1 MTVSDEGFRLTLNA
15 TVPWDINLVLIGH
28 VMISM
33 ANILVIPGGVNLT
46 A

>member
-1 MTVSDEGFRLTLNA
+1 MTVSDEDSWMTLNA

-28 VMISM
+28 VMISVT
-33 ANILVIPGGVNLT
+33 NTLVIPGGVNLT